1 MDKAGFLEN
10 LTNARKSRGLTQ
22 KEVAEAV
29 GVSDKA
35 YSKWE
40 TGENEPD
47 IDALCRLG
55 AYYGPGPALFFR
67 EGEEPS
73 LLEGQDIE
81 AAAETCFRRICDL
94 LLSLRSVR
102 YPAPGEEKELPPPE
116 MPPELR
122 MPDSE
127 GSIWHYAYRDLVAL
141 IAAGT
146 DANFALVMLPHR
158 ERYRWLRSEGE
169 GLEALFRVLGM
180 PGAVRCLS
188 AMLTEIRG
196 GIFTPAYLAEKAG
209 VTAEEAGA
217 FLAAAEPYGI
227 CHDAFYYRSERA
239 DTVYSS
245 RITAQLTGIL
255 TLGRIV
261 LSGDYRRE
269 ERRGTIVSGSGSVN
283 LSIPK
288 EEEP

>member
-10 LTNARKSRGLTQ
+10 LTRARKNRGLTQ
-22 KEVAEAV
+22 REVAQAV

-47 IDALCRLG
+47 VDALCRLG
-55 AYYGPGPALFFR
+55 AYYGEGPGLFFR
-67 EGEEPS
+67 EGEEPTP
-73 LLEGQDIE
+73 LEGLGIEE
-81 AAAETCFRRICDL
+81 AALVCFRRICEGL
-94 LLSLRSVR
+94 LALRSVR
-102 YPAPGEEKELPPPE
+102 YPDPGEEKELLIPE
-116 MPPELR
+116 MPRELR

-127 GSIWHYAYRDLVAL
+127 GSIWHYAYRDLIAL
-141 IAAGT
+141 IAARP

-158 ERYRWLRSEGE
+158 ERYRWLRTEGE
-169 GLEALFRVLGM
+169 ALEALFRVLGM
-180 PGAVRCLS
+180 PGAVRCLY
-188 AMLTEIRG
+188 AMLTEPRG
-196 GIFTPAYLAEKAG
+196 NIFTPAYLAERAG

-227 CHDAFYYRSERA
+227 CHGTFYYRSERA
-239 DTVYSS
+239 DPIYSGQ
-245 RITAQLTGIL
+245 ITAQLTGIL